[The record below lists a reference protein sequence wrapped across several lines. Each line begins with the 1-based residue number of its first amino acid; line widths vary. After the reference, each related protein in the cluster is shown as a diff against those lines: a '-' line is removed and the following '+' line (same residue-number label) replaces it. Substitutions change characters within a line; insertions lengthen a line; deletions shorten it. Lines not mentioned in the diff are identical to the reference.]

1 MEEIIT
7 HLKELGFNTYESKV
21 YLSLL
26 KNHPATGYEVSK
38 ESGVPQARAYDTLK
52 TLENRGVV
60 ISTAGKPVTYL
71 PISPEEL
78 LNKWEKSFQSSVGFL
93 RDALPSMNQE
103 SVEPILNI
111 HGEAS
116 CTRHIEELISNAQ
129 RVIFLE
135 IWRED
140 AFRFAPALEAA
151 AKRGVQLNIV
161 GYDGADFD
169 FCKVYHHELDHNI
182 NRLFGGR
189 WLVMAV
195 DDVEGAICNTPTGE
209 KIPKL
214 VYTKNQ
220 GVVFV
225 IKELITHNIFLMD
238 VETQLHDEIVD
249 VYGHNLI
256 KLRRKILGTEY
267 S

>member
-1 MEEIIT
+1 MDEIIN

-52 TLENRGVV
+52 ALETRGIV

-71 PISPEEL
+71 PISPTEL
-78 LNKWEKSFQSSVGFL
+78 LSRWEKSYQHSLDYL
-93 RDALPSMNQE
+93 RDALPNMSQE

-111 HGEAS
+111 HGGDA
-116 CTRHIEELISNAQ
+116 CFKHIEELINNAQ
-129 RVIFLE
+129 KLIFLE
-135 IWRED
+135 IWKDDVHRLT
-140 AFRFAPALEAA
+140 PALQAA
-151 AKRGVQLNIV
+151 AKRGVQINVV

-169 FCKVYHHELDHNI
+169 FCQVWQHVMDNNT

-189 WLVMAV
+189 WLLMAV
-195 DDVEGAICNTPTGE
+195 DNTEGVICNTPESDKMTR
-209 KIPKL
+209 L
-214 VYTKNQ
+214 VYTKNA

-225 IKELITHNIFLMD
+225 IKELVAHNIFLMD
-238 VETQLHDEIVD
+238 VETNLHDQIVD
-249 VYGHNLI
+249 VYGHHLI
-256 KLRRKILGTEY
+256 KLRRKILGNEVV
-267 S
+267 